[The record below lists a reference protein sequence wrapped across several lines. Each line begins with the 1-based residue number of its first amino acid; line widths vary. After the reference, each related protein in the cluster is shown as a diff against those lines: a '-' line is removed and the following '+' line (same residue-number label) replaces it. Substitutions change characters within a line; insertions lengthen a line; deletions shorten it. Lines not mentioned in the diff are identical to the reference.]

1 MAFREQELNVDLDT
15 KETTV
20 MHLRQDVQT
29 LQAEID
35 ILRRRAMNA
44 ERAISEELAEKAR
57 KYPELKAIAIDL
69 KSRLFKRAEY
79 VIYA

>member
-1 MAFREQELNVDLDT
+1 
-15 KETTV
+15 